1 VNYFISILRTMK
13 ANLAV
18 KNLAPKRRSGHAI
31 FTALASF
38 GVEVSQIADVL
49 ARVDVMLVKTS

>member
-1 VNYFISILRTMK
+1 MR